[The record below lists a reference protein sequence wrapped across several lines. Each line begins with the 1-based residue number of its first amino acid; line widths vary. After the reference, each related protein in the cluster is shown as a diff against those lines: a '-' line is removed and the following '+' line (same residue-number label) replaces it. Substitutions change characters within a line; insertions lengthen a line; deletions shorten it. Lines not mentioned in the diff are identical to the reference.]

1 MKNSIKLAILGLLGT
16 LAFTN
21 LSSVQANEI
30 SVNDN
35 VKALLTEYYNKGVY
49 KKTTE
54 IYLSPEAVDELQIYF
69 HAGSTEL
76 KRTTYYDGNQLWMSR
91 KNGTYAYYGTDAE
104 GNLTSATTQEALSV
118 PEKASLA
125 VTKGNNTDSQ
135 TWDTEDVGMEGYY
148 VTLKDISEDFF
159 DEVTW
164 TYENGVYATDASK
177 VIDYFRLFTAPCF
190 LSVSEKNMNYI
201 TFTKV
206 TVEELYGTLELKLYA
221 EGTESGKLTSSSGIF
236 SSATVVKDFQTSLG
250 TELEPYAINTQA
262 DFDNFKAKAA
272 AGSTFEGK
280 YIELNT
286 DVTLDEILNKT
297 SATQFAGVF
306 DGNNHVITLNIEG
319 ADHVAAFGYLAK
331 TGEIKNVV
339 LEGTVNATDE
349 KAGGLVATCYGV
361 VRDCENRATIT
372 STSYEVGGLVGY
384 LCIGAKIYD
393 SVNNGNVI
401 GGTKVGGIAGFT
413 GGNSIVENCKNMSAI
428 EGDYSVGGIVG
439 VASQS
444 LRISRN
450 VNEGS
455 VVGKTVATGKGTG
468 GIVGDTDK
476 NVKITYCENKGT
488 VTVSEG
494 YNAGGIVGVIG
505 NNDTTPTVVDGCTNS
520 GNITAGRIIGGIV
533 ANNQGGVIFNCS
545 NSGTIYGTTPD
556 DSFNFNLGGIVG
568 KSTTSLKDTATFTI
582 RKYTSVT
589 EYEELTEQELT
600 GTIINCSNS
609 GKVYADPEITTQ
621 QKIGGIVG
629 YLNDG
634 SNTGILTACYNS
646 GEVIGTKQTG
656 GIIGISQTSTE
667 AASSKYCYQLGS
679 TVKFLNGTVATSRY
693 SSQNNVCTLL
703 GYRSG
708 ATTANICI
716 DLSSSAE
723 NGLCQAFKS

>member
-1 MKNSIKLAILGLLGT
+1 MKKTIKLAALGLLST
-16 LAFTN
+16 LVFT
-21 LSSVQANEI
+21 SITHVKANEV
-30 SVNDN
+30 SANDA
-35 VKALLTEYYNKGVY
+35 VKTLLTNYYNEGVY

-54 IYLSPEAVDELQIYF
+54 IYLSPEAVDELKIYF

-76 KRTTYYDGNQLWMSR
+76 ERTTYYDGNQLWMSR

-148 VTLKDISEDFF
+148 VTLKDISEDLF
-159 DEVTW
+159 DDVTW
-164 TYENGVYATDASK
+164 TYENGVYAATEEK
-177 VIDYFRLFTAPCF
+177 VLDYFRLFTAPCF
-190 LSVSEKNMNYI
+190 LSISEENMNYI
-201 TFTKV
+201 TFNKV

-221 EGTESGKLTSSSGIF
+221 EGTESGKLTSSGGIF

-250 TELEPYAINTQA
+250 TELEPYEINTQA

-286 DVTLDEILNKT
+286 DVTLNDILNKT

-319 ADHVAAFGYLAK
+319 ADHVGAFGYLAAA
-331 TGEIKNVV
+331 GEIKNVV
-339 LEGTVNATDE
+339 LEGTVNATAA
-349 KAGGLVATCYGV
+349 KAGGLVSTCYGV

-372 STSYEVGGLVGY
+372 STSDEVGGLVGY
-384 LCIGAKIYD
+384 LCIRAKIYD
-393 SVNNGNVI
+393 SVNNGKVT

-413 GGNSIVENCKNMSAI
+413 GGNAIVENCKNVSAI

-455 VVGKTVATGKGTG
+455 VVGKTVAPGLKGTG
-468 GIVGDTDK
+468 GIVGDTEK
-476 NVKITYCENKGT
+476 NVNITYCENKGA

-505 NNDTTPTVVDGCTNS
+505 TNSTTPTVVDGCTNS
-520 GNITAGRIIGGIV
+520 GEITAGRIIGGIV

-545 NSGTIYGTTPD
+545 NLGTIYGTTPD
-556 DSFNFNLGGIVG
+556 DKFNFNLGGIVG
-568 KSTTSLKDTATFTI
+568 KSVTSLTDTATFTI
-582 RKYTSVT
+582 RQYTSVT
-589 EYEELTEQELT
+589 EYNELTEQELT

-609 GKVYADPEITTQ
+609 GKVYANPEITTQ

-629 YLNDG
+629 YLNEN
-634 SNTGILTACYNS
+634 SQTGILTACYNS

-656 GIIGISQTSTE
+656 GIIGIATTSTE
-667 AASSKYCYQLGS
+667 AASSKYCYQLGL
-679 TVKFLNGTVATSRY
+679 TVKNLSGTTATDRY
-693 SSQNNVCTLL
+693 SSGNKVCSLL
-703 GYRSG
+703 GYTQG
-708 ATTANICI
+708 ASATNICI
-716 DLSSSAE
+716 DLSSTAE
-723 NGLCQAFKS
+723 NGLCLHLR